1 MSFIRTLYH
10 GKLNPFEM
18 DMPKTKDFKA
28 AAKRTEDAAS
38 ELREV
43 LSDEQWELYEK
54 HEDARSILEDKEQEE
69 FFVLGFKLGLM
80 LGNEVWKDDRLM
92 ERLKEEVC
100 Q

>member
-10 GKLNPFEM
+10 GKLNLFEM
-18 DMPKTKDFKA
+18 KMPKSADFLEA
-28 AAKRTEDAAS
+28 VKRTRDAAD
-38 ELREV
+38 ELQKV
-43 LSDEQWELYEK
+43 LNEEQWELYEA